1 MRIKT
6 RDYATKMVTIA
17 EKDLENLYQQGVR
30 GNAAGFA
37 LIGRQIA
44 SKLKKTQ
51 PDLATKL
58 AELLATDAGTRSA
71 PRMAA
76 PVDADSRRSLLREG
90 APLILDSEPRWENS
104 IENQLNE
111 ILLERRSYKEL
122 ITAGLEPVRS
132 MIFTGPPG
140 VGKTL
145 AAGWLA
151 NKLNLPL
158 YTLDL
163 ASVMSSLLGKT
174 GTNIK
179 AVIDHAKSAPCVLLL
194 DEFDAIAKRRDDDK
208 DVGELKRL
216 VNVLLQ
222 SIDEWPSS
230 SVLIAATNHPDMLD
244 PAVWRRFE
252 VIINFTNP
260 PAILIEKLL
269 IDADT
274 SSKVAKELASC
285 LSGNSFADINRI
297 ITSAKKKA
305 VLNQKDFNETIIESS
320 MSLRNMESSPQTTR
334 DIKIIQL
341 SLQGLSQRK
350 IATELNVSHPTVG
363 KIIRE
368 FKENVNG

>member
-1 MRIKT
+1 
-6 RDYATKMVTIA
+6 MVTIA

-58 AELLATDAGTRSA
+58 AELLASDAGMRSA

-90 APLILDSEPRWENS
+90 APLVLESEPRWEIS
-104 IENQLNE
+104 IENQLQD
-111 ILLERRSYKEL
+111 ILIERRSYKEL

-151 NKLNLPL
+151 GELNLPL

-252 VIINFTNP
+252 VIINFKNP
-260 PAILIEKLL
+260 PENLIEKLL
-269 IDADT
+269 IEVET
-274 SSKVAKELASC
+274 SPRVAKELASF
-285 LSGNSFADINRI
+285 LSGNSFAEINRI

-305 VLNQKDFNETIIESS
+305 VLSNKDFNETIIESS
-320 MSLRNMESSPQTTR
+320 LSLRNMESSPQRTR
-334 DIKIIQL
+334 DIRIIQL

-350 IATELNVSHPTVG
+350 IASELNVSHPTVG
-363 KIIRE
+363 KIIKE
-368 FKENVNG
+368 FKENING

>member
-1 MRIKT
+1 
-6 RDYATKMVTIA
+6 MVTIA

-51 PDLATKL
+51 PELATKL
-58 AELLATDAGTRSA
+58 AELLASDAGMRGA
-71 PRMAA
+71 PRMAT

-90 APLILDSEPRWENS
+90 PPIFFDSEPKWENS
-104 IENQLNE
+104 IENQLLE
-111 ILLERRSYKEL
+111 IILERKSYKEL

-151 NKLNLPL
+151 SKLDLPMF
-158 YTLDL
+158 TLDL

-179 AVIDHAKSAPCVLLL
+179 AVIDHAKSIPCILLL

-222 SIDEWPSS
+222 AIDEWPSS
-230 SVLIAATNHPDMLD
+230 SILIAATNHPDMLD

-252 VIINFTNP
+252 VIINFNNP
-260 PAILIEKLL
+260 PAPLIEKLL
-269 IDADT
+269 LDADT
-274 SSKVAKELASC
+274 SPKVAKELSDC
-285 LSGNSFADINRI
+285 LTGNSFADINRI
-297 ITSAKKKA
+297 ITAAKKRA
-305 VLNQKDFNETIIESS
+305 VLNRKDFNETIIESS
-320 MSLRNMESSPQTTR
+320 LGILNLDASAQTTR
-334 DIKIIQL
+334 DIRIIQL
-341 SLQGLSQRK
+341 ALQGLSQRK
-350 IATELNVSHPTVG
+350 IASELNVSHPTVG
-363 KIIRE
+363 KIIKE
-368 FKENVNG
+368 FKENING

>member
-1 MRIKT
+1 
-6 RDYATKMVTIA
+6 MVTIA

-37 LIGRQIA
+37 LVGRQIA

-51 PDLATKL
+51 PELATKL
-58 AELLATDAGTRSA
+58 AGLLATDAGLRGS
-71 PRMAA
+71 PRMAT
-76 PVDADSRRSLLREG
+76 PVDADTRRSLLREG
-90 APLILDSEPRWENS
+90 TPLIDSEPRWESS
-104 IENQLNE
+104 IENQLHE
-111 ILLERRSYKEL
+111 IILERNSYEEL

-151 NKLNLPL
+151 NKLDLPM

-179 AVIDHAKSAPCVLLL
+179 AVIDHAKSAPCILLL

-230 SVLIAATNHPDMLD
+230 SILIAATNHPDMLD

-252 VIINFTNP
+252 IIINFNNP
-260 PAILIEKLL
+260 PAALIETLL
-269 IDADT
+269 LSAEA
-274 SSKVAKELASC
+274 SLKVAKELSTC
-285 LSGNSFADINRI
+285 LTGNSFADINRAI
-297 ITSAKKKA
+297 ISAKKKA
-305 VLNQKDFNETIIESS
+305 VLSRRDFNETIIET
-320 MSLRNMESSPQTTR
+320 SLGILNLEASGQTTR

-341 SLQGLSQRK
+341 SLKGLSQRK

-363 KIIRE
+363 KIIKE
-368 FKENVNG
+368 FKENING